1 MKNRLFVVCLS
12 VMLLFAGK
20 VYSSDVKLWYS
31 RPAKTWVE
39 ALPLGNSRVG
49 AMVFGGTSRE
59 ELQLNEETLWAG
71 SPYRNEKEGALDSLP
86 AIRKLIFEKKYMEA
100 QELIQR
106 SYYTGRYGMP
116 YQTVGS
122 VFLDFPGHKRTVGL
136 AVTGKF

>member
-12 VMLLFAGK
+12 VMLLFTGK
-20 VYSSDVKLWYS
+20 LYSSDVKLWYS

-71 SPYRNEKEGALDSLP
+71 GPYRNEKEGALDSLP
-86 AIRKLIFEKKYMEA
+86 AIRKLIFEKKYM
-100 QELIQR
+100 
-106 SYYTGRYGMP
+106 
-116 YQTVGS
+116 
-122 VFLDFPGHKRTVGL
+122 
-136 AVTGKF
+136 